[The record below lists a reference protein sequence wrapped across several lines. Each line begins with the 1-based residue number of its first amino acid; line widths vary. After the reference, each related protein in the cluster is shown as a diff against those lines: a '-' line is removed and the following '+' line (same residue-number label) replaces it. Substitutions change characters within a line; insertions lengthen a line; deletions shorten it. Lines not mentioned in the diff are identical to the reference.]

1 VEALKNISQPKIITE
16 LRQFL
21 GMAQQLSQF
30 SAKLSKVAEPL
41 RDYSAPKTIFF
52 GRTNIQQH
60 STKLKQDLL
69 LNNIST
75 LYDVTRKTKSKQ
87 MAAY

>member
-41 RDYSAPKTIFF
+41 RDYSAPKTIFS
-52 GRTNIQQH
+52 GQTNIQQH
-60 STKLKQDLL
+60 STK
-69 LNNIST
+69 
-75 LYDVTRKTKSKQ
+75 SKQ
-87 MAAY
+87 YLILQH